1 MIRKLI
7 FTLVASIAVTSAFA
21 VGPKV
26 GIDWGIIGG
35 VNIVD
40 FSTSDSH
47 SSIKNKLGWQLGVT
61 TSVNLLFFAIQPE
74 IFYVRQ
80 GLVLKDANGNNHNIR
95 SNSVEVPVLFSL
107 RLLSPLRLNIGP
119 VFNVMNDNKIK
130 SGGDLLAVGR
140 LKPSVSY
147 VVGVGLGLGNL
158 LIDVRYNGQFK
169 SKSNFSIGDVNYDMG
184 SYNVAINLGYL
195 F

>member
-7 FTLVASIAVTSAFA
+7 FTAIALFAIVPTFA
-21 VGPKV
+21 VGPNV
-26 GIDWGIIGG
+26 GIDWGITGG

-40 FSTSDSH
+40 FSTEDSNA
-47 SSIKNKLGWQLGVT
+47 SIKSKMGWQVGIT

-74 IFYVRQ
+74 ILYVRQ
-80 GLVLKDANGNNHNIR
+80 GLTLRNASGTEHNIR
-95 SNSVEVPVLFSL
+95 SSSVEVPVLFSL

-119 VFNVMNDNKIK
+119 VFNIMNDNKLK
-130 SGGDLLAVGR
+130 DGSDLHGLGR

-147 VVGVGLGLGNL
+147 AAGIGLGLGGL

-169 SKSNFSIGDVNYDMG
+169 SKNNFSIENAQYDIS
-184 SYNVAINLGYL
+184 SYNIAISLGYL